1 MTLDLTDLARRAVV
15 CKGWKWLPG
24 MQGLRYCPGF
34 ADHLRAE
41 IRIASESHL
50 SLVAEWGCIPD
61 FADPATLGC
70 LLALVREARGNP
82 TGFVVP
88 ERDGNW
94 TYYTR
99 LYDADYWTGGSEA
112 EALVA
117 ALVAPHG

>member
-1 MTLDLTDLARRAVV
+1 MMRLRVTPPQMRDCLRREGRVPDGPDDWAYDDWPV
-15 CKGWKWLPG
+15 
-24 MQGLRYCPGF
+24 
-34 ADHLRAE
+34 
-41 IRIASESHL
+41 
-50 SLVAEWGCIPD
+50 IPD

-88 ERDGNW
+88 ERDGKW

-112 EALVA
+112 EALVY
-117 ALVAPHG
+117 ALVAPRG